1 MQLPKPKMCF
11 IWNKMRGKTVSNG
24 DINKNENFQVNGNSL
39 TSFFNQKEMFIH
51 YFNHYYLFSNVFNLF
66 TSKAI

>member
-1 MQLPKPKMCF
+1 
-11 IWNKMRGKTVSNG
+11 MRGKTVSNG